1 MTLCMLRD
9 DLFLFVRCLVPK
21 VCAPLSLRRYLLQ
34 PLLSSSFIFN
44 FKVHFYNS
52 RWVVLLQKRKKGDRQ
67 FKCAHFNNMEAGIFF
82 FSFFWSLLLFHYPCT
97 LIGCFFFLLDSTCNF
112 LHSNHIDCSKLLLW
126 NFIFWGYWYAPGTV
140 CNDVKWMNLLVFP
153 PVLRTITM

>member
-1 MTLCMLRD
+1 MRKLGDMTLCMLRD

-82 FSFFWSLLLFHYPCT
+82 FFFLVSPAISLPMHINWL
-97 LIGCFFFLLDSTCNF
+97 FFFCWIQLATFSIPIILIAQNYYFEISYFGVTDT
-112 LHSNHIDCSKLLLW
+112 
-126 NFIFWGYWYAPGTV
+126 P
-140 CNDVKWMNLLVFP
+140 LVP
-153 PVLRTITM
+153 SAMM